1 MEVVVIWF
9 LSMVAMD
16 TEIKKQQVHI
26 DELVAHSIVQQIE
39 IVEINKVLESHE
51 STILKTAAAHSAL
64 YANQQLENAAIE
76 DDMELLESRIEVLE
90 MEQPSE

>member
-1 MEVVVIWF
+1 MEIAVIWF
-9 LSMVAMD
+9 LSMMAMD

-26 DELVAHSIVQQIE
+26 DELVAQSIVQQIE

-51 STILKTAAAHSAL
+51 TTLLKTAAAHSAL
-64 YANQQLENAAIE
+64 YANQQLENAATQ
-76 DDMELLESRIEVLE
+76 DELEILESRIEVLE